1 MQQGLQTNHPPT
13 TCREGA
19 WFGSPRVS
27 SLMRMKDVASH
38 PPAIAPAG
46 RTFTGSDRRAPLR
59 EGLQRCG
66 QYGAGQTAGR
76 FYPIAC
82 VALEVTQRCNLDCT
96 LCYLSDRAE
105 MTYDPPLS
113 VLFARLAS
121 IHSHYGPGVSVQ
133 LTGGDPT
140 LRKVEDL
147 EALCREIRRLG
158 MRSCLMTNGIRASRA
173 ALTRLAAA
181 GLNDVAFHVDLTQE
195 RRGFETEADLNTVR
209 RAYIRRAQG
218 LGLRILFNTTVFAG
232 NFDELPALARFLRDR
247 PEVAFV
253 SFQMQADTGR
263 GVLRVRPDAIT
274 QDSVIRAVEEGY
286 GIPLHFGTAA
296 VGHSR
301 CNRYASVV
309 TAGGRAVPVLSAKRL
324 THRVMAALERTDQ
337 STDGHLDIRDGVQRM
352 VLRNPLLAARAGL
365 HLLGCVLRLGP
376 GLLRGP
382 VRRQS
387 VFIHNFM
394 AADALE
400 GDRCASC
407 VFMVATANGPL
418 SMCVHN
424 AQRDQH
430 LAVPDQIEDAQGMR
444 WWNAATRDLS
454 SSPDLPDLS
463 DPALAPIKRLKG
475 QLRAQ
480 RVEQKEAS

>member
-1 MQQGLQTNHPPT
+1 
-13 TCREGA
+13 
-19 WFGSPRVS
+19 
-27 SLMRMKDVASH
+27 MKDTAPTLSSVK
-38 PPAIAPAG
+38 PAG
-46 RTFTGSDRRAPLR
+46 RKFTGTDRRAPLR
-59 EGLQRCG
+59 GGLERCG
-66 QYGAGQTAGR
+66 EYGAGQTAGR

-113 VLFARLAS
+113 VLFARLAT

-173 ALTRLAAA
+173 FLTRLAAA
-181 GLNDVAFHVDLTQE
+181 GLDDVAFHVDMTQE
-195 RRGFETEADLNTVR
+195 RKGFNSETELNVVR
-209 RAYIRRAQG
+209 RAYVRHTRG
-218 LGLRILFNTTVFAG
+218 LGLRVLFNTTVFGG
-232 NFDELPALARFLRDR
+232 NIAELSALARFMRDR

-263 GVLRVRPDAIT
+263 GVLRERPDAIT
-274 QDSVIRAVEEGY
+274 QDSVMRAVEVGY
-286 GIPLHFGTAA
+286 ETPLHFDTAA
-296 VGHSR
+296 VGHAK

-309 TAGGRAVPVLSAKRL
+309 TAGGRAVSVLSAKRL
-324 THRVMAALERTDQ
+324 TQKVIAALSRADQ
-337 STDGHLDIRDGVQRM
+337 STDGHIDTRDSVRRM
-352 VLRNPLLAARAGL
+352 ARRNPFLALQAGL
-365 HLLGCVLRLGP
+365 HLLKCVLRLGR

-400 GDRCASC
+400 DDRCASC

-424 AQRDQH
+424 AQRDMH
-430 LAVPDQIEDAQGMR
+430 LAAPDRVDRSSGPR
-444 WWNAATRDLS
+444 WWNAAVPHLS
-454 SSPDLPDLS
+454 AGPDLPDLS
-463 DPALAPIKRLKG
+463 DPGLAPLKRLKG
-475 QLRAQ
+475 QMRATH
-480 RVEQKEAS
+480 RNQKDVS

>member
-1 MQQGLQTNHPPT
+1 
-13 TCREGA
+13 
-19 WFGSPRVS
+19 
-27 SLMRMKDVASH
+27 MKDAAHS
-38 PPAIAPAG
+38 PPVIAPAG
-46 RTFTGSDRRAPLR
+46 RKFKGTDRRAPLR
-59 EGLQRCG
+59 GGLQAG
-66 QYGAGQTAGR
+66 GEYGAGQTAGR

-113 VLFARLAS
+113 VLFARIAT
-121 IHSHYGPGVSVQ
+121 IHSHYGPGVSIQ

-140 LRKVEDL
+140 LRRVEDL

-173 ALTRLAAA
+173 FLTRLAAA
-181 GLNDVAFHVDLTQE
+181 GLDDVAFHVDMTQE
-195 RRGFETEADLNTVR
+195 RKGFSSEVELNTVR
-209 RAYIRRAQG
+209 CAYIRRARG
-218 LGLRILFNTTVFAG
+218 LGLRILFNTTVFGG

-247 PEVAFV
+247 AEVAFV

-263 GVLRVRPDAIT
+263 GVLRARPDGIT
-274 QDSVIRAVEEGY
+274 QDSVARALEDGY
-286 GIPLHFGTAA
+286 ETPLHFGTAS

-309 TAGGRAVPVLSAKRL
+309 TAGGRAVSVLSNRRL
-324 THRVMAALERTDQ
+324 VHRIMAALERVDR
-337 STDGHLDIRDGVQRM
+337 SKDGHLDIGNSVRRM
-352 VLRNPLLAARAGL
+352 ALRHPTLTLRAGM
-365 HLLGCVLRLGP
+365 HLLGCTLRLGA

-382 VRRQS
+382 VRRQA

-400 GDRCASC
+400 EDRCTSC
-407 VFMVATANGPL
+407 VFMVATGNGPL

-424 AQRDQH
+424 AHRDLF
-430 LAVPDQIEDAQGMR
+430 LASPDRIDGPDGSS
-444 WWNAATRDLS
+444 WWNAAVPRLS
-454 SSPDLPDLS
+454 GGPDLPDLH
-463 DPALAPIKRLKG
+463 DPARAPLKRLKG
-475 QLRAQ
+475 QMRALR
-480 RVEQKEAS
+480 RNRKDAS

>member
-1 MQQGLQTNHPPT
+1 
-13 TCREGA
+13 
-19 WFGSPRVS
+19 
-27 SLMRMKDVASH
+27 MKDTAPTLSSVK
-38 PPAIAPAG
+38 PAG
-46 RTFTGSDRRAPLR
+46 RKFTGTDRRAPLR
-59 EGLQRCG
+59 GGLQGCG
-66 QYGAGQTAGR
+66 EYGAGQTAGR

-113 VLFARLAS
+113 VLFARLAT

-158 MRSCLMTNGIRASRA
+158 MRACLMTNGIRASRA
-173 ALTRLAAA
+173 FLTRLAAA
-181 GLNDVAFHVDLTQE
+181 GLDDVAFHVDMTQE
-195 RRGFETEADLNTVR
+195 RKGFNSETELNVVR
-209 RAYIRRAQG
+209 LAYIRHTRG
-218 LGLRILFNTTVFAG
+218 LGLRVLFNTTVFGG
-232 NFDELPALARFLRDR
+232 NIVELSALARFMRDR

-263 GVLRVRPDAIT
+263 GVLRERPDAIT
-274 QDSVIRAVEEGY
+274 QDSVMRAVETGY
-286 GIPLHFGTAA
+286 ETPLHFDTAA
-296 VGHSR
+296 VGHSK

-309 TAGGRAVPVLSAKRL
+309 TAGGRAVSVLSAKRL
-324 THRVMAALERTDQ
+324 TQKVIAALSRAEQT
-337 STDGHLDIRDGVQRM
+337 TDGHIDTGDSVRRM
-352 VLRNPLLAARAGL
+352 ARRNPLLALRAGL
-365 HLLGCVLRLGP
+365 HLLRCVLRLGR

-400 GDRCASC
+400 DDRCASC

-424 AQRDQH
+424 AQRDMH
-430 LAVPDQIEDAQGMR
+430 LAAPDRVDGPSGPS
-444 WWNAATRDLS
+444 WWNAAVPHLS
-454 SSPDLPDLS
+454 AGPDLPDLS
-463 DPALAPIKRLKG
+463 DPGLAPLKRLKG
-475 QLRAQ
+475 QMRAM
-480 RVEQKEAS
+480 RRNLKDVS

>member
-1 MQQGLQTNHPPT
+1 
-13 TCREGA
+13 
-19 WFGSPRVS
+19 
-27 SLMRMKDVASH
+27 MKDT
-38 PPAIAPAG
+38 PPSPSFVQPAG
-46 RTFTGSDRRAPLR
+46 RKFTGADRRAPLR
-59 EGLQRCG
+59 GGLQGCAE
-66 QYGAGQTAGR
+66 YSAGQTAGR

-113 VLFARLAS
+113 VLFARIAT

-147 EALCREIRRLG
+147 ESLCREIRRLG

-173 ALTRLAAA
+173 FLTRLAAA
-181 GLNDVAFHVDLTQE
+181 GLDDVAFHVDMTQE
-195 RRGFETEADLNTVR
+195 RKGFASEAELNTVR
-209 RAYIRRAQG
+209 CAYIRRTRG
-218 LGLRILFNTTVFAG
+218 LGLRVLFNTTVFGG
-232 NFDELPALARFLRDR
+232 NFDELHTLARFLRDR
-247 PEVAFV
+247 LEVAFV

-263 GVLRVRPDAIT
+263 GVLRERPDAIT
-274 QDSVIRAVEEGY
+274 QDSVMRAVEAGY
-286 GIPLHFGTAA
+286 ETPLHFDTAA
-296 VGHSR
+296 VGHSK

-309 TAGGRAVPVLSAKRL
+309 TAGGRAVSLLSARRL
-324 THRVMAALERTDQ
+324 THRVIAALERADR
-337 STDGHLDIRDGVQRM
+337 STDGHIDIRDGVRRM
-352 VLRNPLLAARAGL
+352 ALRNPLLAARAGL
-365 HLLGCVLRLGP
+365 HLLGCVLSLGR

-400 GDRCASC
+400 EGRCASC

-418 SMCVHN
+418 SMCAHN
-424 AQRDQH
+424 AQRDLH
-430 LAVPDQIEDAQGMR
+430 LAAPDQIDGPFGPS
-444 WWNAATRDLS
+444 WWNAAAPRLS
-454 SSPDLPDLS
+454 GTPDLPDLS
-463 DPALAPIKRLKG
+463 DPALAPLKRLKG
-475 QLRAQ
+475 QMRALR
-480 RVEQKEAS
+480 RNRKDAS